1 MSNKI
6 KFYILSSII
15 NFLLIF
21 FAVIVSGLITEEYLV
36 SGMFVTQKNGG
47 ADFLFLRR
55 IYMFSAFLFPF
66 LIYIIKNYKYHGLV
80 IFIISLIVVF
90 SRQLVYYYQLPNEY
104 YSIPRSFKE
113 TILLILSTSVIVH
126 FSQMIIG
133 KKLLPTLYKAYK
145 GKFS

>member
-1 MSNKI
+1 MSNKG
-6 KFYILSSII
+6 KFYTLSSII

-21 FAVIVSGLITEEYLV
+21 FAVVVSGLITEEYLV

-55 IYMFSAFLFPF
+55 VYMFSAFLFPF
-66 LIYIIKNYKYHGLV
+66 FIYVIKNYKHHGLV

-90 SRQLVYYYQLPNEY
+90 SRQLFYYYQLPNEY
-104 YSIPRSFKE
+104 YSISRSFKE
-113 TILLILSTSVIVH
+113 TILLIFFTSVIVH

-133 KKLLPTLYKAYK
+133 KKLLPTLYKTYK
-145 GKFS
+145 GRFS

>member
-1 MSNKI
+1 MSNKR

-66 LIYIIKNYKYHGLV
+66 LIYVIKNYKYHGLV
-80 IFIISLIVVF
+80 IFIISLIVIF

-133 KKLLPTLYKAYK
+133 KKLLPTLYKTYK
-145 GKFS
+145 GSFS

>member
-1 MSNKI
+1 MSNKG
-6 KFYILSSII
+6 KFYILSSVI

-66 LIYIIKNYKYHGLV
+66 LIYVIKNYKYHGLV

-90 SRQLVYYYQLPNEY
+90 SRQLFYYYQLPNEY
-104 YSIPRSFKE
+104 YSIPRGFKE

-133 KKLLPTLYKAYK
+133 KKLLPILYKTYK

>member
-1 MSNKI
+1 MSNKG

-66 LIYIIKNYKYHGLV
+66 LIYVIKNYKYHGLV

-90 SRQLVYYYQLPNEY
+90 SRQLFYYYQLPNEY
-104 YSIPRSFKE
+104 YSILRSFKE

-133 KKLLPTLYKAYK
+133 KKLLPTLYQTYK
-145 GKFS
+145 DKFS